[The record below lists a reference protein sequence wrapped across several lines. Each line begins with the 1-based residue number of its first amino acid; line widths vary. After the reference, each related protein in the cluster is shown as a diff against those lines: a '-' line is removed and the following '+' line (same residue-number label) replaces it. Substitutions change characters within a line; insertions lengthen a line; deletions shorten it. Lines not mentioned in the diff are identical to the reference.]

1 MEKGTLP
8 KNRKRWIDFLPDEVY
23 NSLKQTDKDNLLHFQ
38 RLSKSRVQKELKL
51 KKLKEEIK
59 ELRKSISETNMKEEY
74 YYLKVQFLHNV
85 FGCRV
90 DVVRG
95 LRKPNSLKQVPSN
108 KISYKRK
115 THNGKPLKPYYVWNG
130 KVYSS
135 SLEKPKSIYFQ
146 SEDKLKETISK
157 LTGNDIKTITP
168 DFIKKYLKK
177 EYTDYVRDLM
187 RKNGV
192 EKFSSLSISFEKF
205 VKWSENKNKKQ
216 ITSNTI
222 QPTSNQNDSKKRFK
236 DHIKQI
242 TWIKDKDYYKS
253 LTPEERKS
261 FSPWLILKYLSFCY
275 ELLPILGEYTH
286 RMSELGPEQV
296 YKVLIG
302 IIPKGEYKFKV
313 LNRKKKKGVVYS
325 DEMIELLSKEY
336 ECSSETSKEYIEI
349 LFEIGE
355 YEKTREH
362 LFRKYGKELK

>member
-23 NSLKQTDKDNLLHFQ
+23 NSLKQTDKDNLLQFQ

-51 KKLKEEIK
+51 KKLKDEIK
-59 ELRKSISETNMKEEY
+59 ELKKSISETNMKEEY

-95 LRKPNSLKQVPSN
+95 LRKPNSLKLVPSN

-157 LTGNDIKTITP
+157 LTGNDIKTITQ
-168 DFIKKYLKK
+168 DYIKKYLKK
-177 EYTDYVRDLM
+177 DYTDYVRDLM

-192 EKFSSLSISFEKF
+192 EKFSTLSISFEKF
-205 VKWSENKNKKQ
+205 VKWSENRNKKQ
-216 ITSNTI
+216 SLSITTH
-222 QPTSNQNDSKKRFK
+222 PTSNQNDSKKRFK

-242 TWIKDKDYYKS
+242 TWIKDKDYYKT

-275 ELLPILGEYTH
+275 ELVPILGEYTPK
-286 RMSELGPEQV
+286 MSMLNPEQV

-325 DEMIELLSKEY
+325 GDMIELLSKEY

-355 YEKTREH
+355 YENTKVN
-362 LFRKYGKELK
+362 LFKKYGRELN